1 MSNSEESSELQVDAR
16 EILPT
21 SSELLERVKLLPLE
35 SLKGRIIFGSSSEH
49 ITRSVAMPDP
59 SVSKLIKEASH
70 T

>member
-1 MSNSEESSELQVDAR
+1 MSNSDVSRELQVD
-16 EILPT
+16 EIEIIPI
-21 SSELLERVKLLPLE
+21 SSELLDRIKLLPLE
-35 SLKGRIIFGSSSEH
+35 SLKGRIMFGSSSEH